1 MIKLMKK
8 IHLSATVNINEHRIF
23 DCQFQGFHFLPNNQ
37 IIKFKISETAP
48 RIELASSVMPD

>member
-1 MIKLMKK
+1 MKK
-8 IHLSATVNINEHRIF
+8 IHLSTTVNINEHRFF